1 MKIGFADTFTKS
13 IEKMIRQQTWWYKT
27 YEFFR
32 YDISRFIR
40 NVWRFRKGLSRHYW
54 WDHHGMLMFMEAA
67 LTDMSDRLE
76 KDGLEIDIS
85 RLKKVEKMRRAI
97 QLIKNYNQ
105 DLYIEMAEKELGK
118 FVDSWKKDNES
129 KEKKGKNPY
138 NPGKPPSPDFNGYNK
153 RKEKKESEVEE
164 GDYHNERSE
173 KALQKSKEDFPQLKN
188 VKKCDECEKVESKCK
203 CKKVDVKE
211 VKNWV
216 KGLVENKEFHSFTSK
231 NEIMELIQSK
241 LNESE
246 TMTHQFGPK
255 VKKGHNGIPEFMSY
269 DAIVSAEPK
278 TAPSKPAPKVVV
290 ANTGSGRD
298 GSFGAGTSGKGRPS
312 DDVNAANPG
321 SGSRAKWSI
330 LGIFPVPFT

>member
-118 FVDSWKKDNES
+118 LNLYDWEFETVPD
-129 KEKKGKNPY
+129 
-138 NPGKPPSPDFNGYNK
+138 SPDLK
-153 RKEKKESEVEE
+153 RLVDKETEE
-164 GDYHNERSE
+164 
-173 KALQKSKEDFPQLKN
+173 
-188 VKKCDECEKVESKCK
+188 EKVHNR
-203 CKKVDVKE
+203 KVFNRAREIGDSE
-211 VKNWV
+211 WNELWQIF
-216 KGLVENKEFHSFTSK
+216 KGQDNKEY
-231 NEIMELIQSK
+231 QK
-241 LNESE
+241 LKE
-246 TMTHQFGPK
+246 TLTEEQKREEDQYYKWF
-255 VKKGHNGIPEFMSY
+255 
-269 DAIVSAEPK
+269 
-278 TAPSKPAPKVVV
+278 
-290 ANTGSGRD
+290 D
-298 GSFGAGTSGKGRPS
+298 GSDLRGWW
-312 DDVNAANPG
+312 D
-321 SGSRAKWSI
+321 
-330 LGIFPVPFT
+330 

>member
-97 QLIKNYNQ
+97 QLIKNYNK

-118 FVDSWKKDNES
+118 LNLYDWEFETVPDSPDLKRLVDKETEEEKVHNRKVFNRAREIGDSEWNELWQIFKGQDNEEYQKL
-129 KEKKGKNPY
+129 KETLTEEQ
-138 NPGKPPSPDFNGYNK
+138 K
-153 RKEKKESEVEE
+153 REE
-164 GDYHNERSE
+164 DQYY
-173 KALQKSKEDFPQLKN
+173 KWF
-188 VKKCDECEKVESKCK
+188 
-203 CKKVDVKE
+203 
-211 VKNWV
+211 
-216 KGLVENKEFHSFTSK
+216 
-231 NEIMELIQSK
+231 
-241 LNESE
+241 
-246 TMTHQFGPK
+246 
-255 VKKGHNGIPEFMSY
+255 
-269 DAIVSAEPK
+269 
-278 TAPSKPAPKVVV
+278 
-290 ANTGSGRD
+290 D
-298 GSFGAGTSGKGRPS
+298 GSDLRGWW
-312 DDVNAANPG
+312 D
-321 SGSRAKWSI
+321 
-330 LGIFPVPFT
+330 

>member
-118 FVDSWKKDNES
+118 LNLYDWEFETVPDSPDLKRLVDKETEEEKVHNRKVFNRAREIGESEWNELWQIFKGQDNEEYQKL
-129 KEKKGKNPY
+129 KETLTEEQ
-138 NPGKPPSPDFNGYNK
+138 K
-153 RKEKKESEVEE
+153 REE
-164 GDYHNERSE
+164 DQYY
-173 KALQKSKEDFPQLKN
+173 KWF
-188 VKKCDECEKVESKCK
+188 
-203 CKKVDVKE
+203 
-211 VKNWV
+211 
-216 KGLVENKEFHSFTSK
+216 
-231 NEIMELIQSK
+231 
-241 LNESE
+241 
-246 TMTHQFGPK
+246 
-255 VKKGHNGIPEFMSY
+255 
-269 DAIVSAEPK
+269 
-278 TAPSKPAPKVVV
+278 
-290 ANTGSGRD
+290 D
-298 GSFGAGTSGKGRPS
+298 GSDLRGWW
-312 DDVNAANPG
+312 D
-321 SGSRAKWSI
+321 
-330 LGIFPVPFT
+330 